1 MPNPETEISRS
12 IPQRFSGPGWSRLGR
27 VSLAALVLSLGL
39 SQPSWSQADPVEEPP
54 PEELDPWAVPVGEMP
69 PEEEPQEG
77 WPEETI
83 AAIPLWDETV
93 AAAVNPCGAC
103 ANSPILPDVQPPRV
117 CSNWTTQVRPLRR
130 LSSGSKFLATVEQFP
145 AAPGAPRL
153 QSLVGVSADASC
165 HLRYTGAGSNE
176 DKCHYNDPTDSQ
188 WKNLID
194 NLKCHK
200 LNKMQL
206 WVALN
211 GLVEPNGDRA
221 YNSPFVY
228 VPANGGTP
236 GYWRLDQRNDAYF
249 NRLREV
255 VDRARARGVFVEV
268 VFFAPWEGDGTS
280 AFQGANGKMC
290 VSTGR
295 KIWDQQ
301 TADAGCTSIDN
312 QLLDSGFP
320 TRSQFVVLAANS
332 TETGFDTQTK
342 RARMAQRNVIQWTI
356 DALWCFENVQYQI
369 ANEPEALPGSIT
381 ATIAQVTTWQAQ
393 MIAKYQE
400 AENAYVRA
408 GKLDQRHLIAV
419 QTFTSE
425 GANYA
430 LGVTPPPTA
439 TATKIAEVD
448 LVNSHYTTVNLKNGI
463 AADDLGAVALSRTK
477 PRNRPIGFNETKL
490 SGGPLGM
497 TFVSSSDP
505 CGGPASARSEAWEF
519 MLNLGAAYEHWGYKF
534 KSTNGQAVRGQLCAL
549 KSFLGMLPLQS
560 LKSENRP
567 NASAKPS
574 WVVVQNYPG
583 APVPGQFYQ
592 HWTALEPVPGP
603 TDPSTAPRHY
613 LLYLHR
619 DSGACI
625 STPTCPCEPYS
636 DPNPVGGET
645 SSLPPFR
652 GFHPA
657 TMAPTNFELRLPV
670 GSYQFEWV
678 KPENIST
685 LGGVVTLQMTGPT
698 TCTVAGGAPRTPC
711 TVATPTGNRYDL
723 LLWVRR
729 TGN

>member
-1 MPNPETEISRS
+1 MSDKEIEISRS
-12 IPQRFSGPGWSRLGR
+12 LPRRVSGLGWSSRLVRG
-27 VSLAALVLSLGL
+27 SLAALVLSLGL

-54 PEELDPWAVPVGEMP
+54 PEEIDPWAVPVGEMP
-69 PEEEPQEG
+69 PEEEPQDG

-103 ANSPILPDVQPPRV
+103 ANSAILPDVQQPRI
-117 CSNWTTQVRPLRR
+117 CANWTTQIRPLRR
-130 LSSGSKFLATVEQFP
+130 LPGGSKFLATVNQWP
-145 AAPGAPRL
+145 ADPGTPRL
-153 QSLVGVSADASC
+153 QLLVGASADASC
-165 HLRYTGAGSNE
+165 HLKFTDQRSLD
-176 DKCHYNDPTDSQ
+176 DKCHYFDNR
-188 WKNLID
+188 WKDVVD

-200 LNKMQL
+200 LNKIQL

-211 GLVEPNGDRA
+211 GLVEPNGDPA
-221 YNSPFVY
+221 FNSPFVY
-228 VPANGGTP
+228 VPDP
-236 GYWRLDQRNDAYF
+236 GYWRLDQRNNAYF
-249 NRLREV
+249 ERLREV
-255 VDRARARGVFVEV
+255 VDRARARGIFVEV
-268 VFFAPWEGDGTS
+268 VFFAPWEGKGAS
-280 AFQGANGKMC
+280 AFSGANGKMC

-295 KIWDQQ
+295 KVVDQQ
-301 TADAGCTSIDN
+301 AADVGCTATDN
-312 QLLDSGFP
+312 QLLDAGFP
-320 TRSQFVVLAANS
+320 SRNQFVVMAANS

-342 RARMAQRNVIQWTI
+342 RARMAQRNVIKWTL
-356 DALWCFENVQYQI
+356 DTLWCFENVQYQI
-369 ANEPEALPGSIT
+369 ANEPEALPTNVS

-400 AENAYVRA
+400 AEDTYVGA
-408 GKLDQRHLIAV
+408 GKLDRRHLIAV

-430 LGVTPPPTA
+430 LGVTAPPTTLA
-439 TATKIAEVD
+439 ERIAEVD
-448 LVNSHYTTVNLKNGI
+448 LVNTHYTTVNLKNGL
-463 AADDLGAVALSRTK
+463 AADDLGAIALARTK

-490 SGGPLGM
+490 SGGPLDK
-497 TFVSSSDP
+497 TYVNSSDP
-505 CGGPASARSEAWEF
+505 CGGAASARSEAWEF
-519 MLNLGAAYEHWGYKF
+519 MLNLGAAYDHWGYKL
-534 KSTNGQAVRGQLCAL
+534 KSENGQAIRGQLCAL
-549 KSFLGMLPLQS
+549 KSFLEMLPLRS

-583 APVPGQFYQ
+583 SPAPGQFYQ
-592 HWTALEPVPGP
+592 HWTALEPVAGP

-619 DSGACI
+619 DSGACV
-625 STPTCPCEPYS
+625 STPACPCEPYT
-636 DPNPVGGET
+636 DNNPVVGET
-645 SSLPPFR
+645 SPLPPFR

-657 TMAPTNFELRLPV
+657 TMTPTNVELRLPV
-670 GSYQFEWV
+670 GSYQYEWV

-685 LGGVVTLQMTGPT
+685 LGGVVGLQMTGPT

-711 TVATPTGNRYDL
+711 TVATPAGNRYDL